1 MFKIAWRNT
10 MRNKRR
16 SLLSLGLIIVSI
28 AVLFLLKGY
37 FTSTF
42 EGLQMMAIREYS
54 NLQIA
59 KEGFWDKKSVDR
71 KVLSK
76 DDIAKINEI
85 LNNKE
90 YVTDYTRTL
99 QVSGILGT
107 EKRSTIVSAMGVE
120 TDFEQNISIKSGTS
134 LFPGDQDRVIVGQ
147 GIKKILNIEEDE
159 WVSIMATTIDGAYN
173 AGSLQLSGSFSIGN
187 DDADSHY
194 IMMPLSFAQ
203 ILLNTEGVDKF
214 KVLLTDTKLTDS
226 TIVELKSDFKEA
238 GLDVEMRSWED
249 LAAFYHQVRGLY
261 ETAFLFLSMLIFLL
275 IFISILEIMS
285 MSFFERMNEIG
296 TVRAIGTRQSQVF
309 TQLIQEA
316 LIIGVMGGVLGI
328 ALGWV
333 AGNIVNSLN
342 LTYTPPDTQEVPL
355 YIKLALKNGI
365 IPFLIVI
372 FATALSTVYPALKAS
387 RLKVVEMLRHV

>member
-1 MFKIAWRNT
+1 MFKIAWRSI

-59 KEGFWDKKSVDR
+59 KEGFWDKSVDR

-76 DDIAKINEI
+76 GDIAKINEI

-90 YVTDYTRTL
+90 HVTDYTRTL

-120 TDFEQNISIKSGTS
+120 TDYKQNISIKSGTS

-214 KVLLTDTKLTDS
+214 KVLLTDTKLTDR

-316 LIIGVMGGVLGI
+316 LIIGVIGGVLGI
-328 ALGWV
+328 ALGWI

-342 LTYTPPDTQEVPL
+342 IIYTPPNTQEVPL

>member
-1 MFKIAWRNT
+1 MFKIAWRSI

-59 KEGFWDKKSVDR
+59 KEGFWDKSVDR

-90 YVTDYTRTL
+90 HVTDYTRTL

-120 TDFEQNISIKSGTS
+120 TDYKQNISIKSGTS

-214 KVLLTDTKLTDS
+214 KVLLTDTKLTDR

-316 LIIGVMGGVLGI
+316 LIIGVIGGVLGI
-328 ALGWV
+328 TLGWI

-342 LTYTPPDTQEVPL
+342 IIYTPPNTQEVPL

>member
-1 MFKIAWRNT
+1 MFKIAWRSI

-90 YVTDYTRTL
+90 HVTDYTRTL

-120 TDFEQNISIKSGTS
+120 TDYKQNISIKSGTS

-214 KVLLTDTKLTDS
+214 KVLLTDTKLTDR

-328 ALGWV
+328 ALGWI

-342 LTYTPPDTQEVPL
+342 ITYTPPNTQEVPL

-365 IPFLIVI
+365 TPFLIVI
-372 FATALSTVYPALKAS
+372 LATTLSTVYPALKAA